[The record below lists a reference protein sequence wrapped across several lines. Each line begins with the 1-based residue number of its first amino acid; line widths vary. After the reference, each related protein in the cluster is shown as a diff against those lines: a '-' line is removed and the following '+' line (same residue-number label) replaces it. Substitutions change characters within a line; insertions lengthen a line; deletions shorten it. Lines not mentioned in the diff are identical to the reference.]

1 VIGGVPVSEL
11 EGSDYRE
18 LTLEDIFRMFKK
30 RLALF
35 ISITLAVVVVT
46 GIYLV
51 FATPI
56 YEASVTIKVDPTSQ
70 SSVSDLFTNSLTGS
84 SVSRD
89 ISTEVELIKSRTNIE
104 EIITELDLVNRVY
117 SSEARERL
125 ISEGYTEKDLVMSLT
140 RSISSMITVSPVK
153 DTRIVR
159 VSVQNKDPVLARDIA
174 NTLAMVYNRK
184 LAELSKRD
192 LTRKREFIEAQI
204 PLLEKDLKES
214 TDMMKNFKEE
224 TGIYVLD
231 KHSDLLF
238 QMLSS
243 YDKQY
248 NELKISAE
256 EKKAEIQT
264 YQGMLDDFNGTDSRD
279 VKSMWIQ
286 TSESFSVNPVLTSL
300 RQSLSKLQVEL
311 AALQEQYP
319 LTDQRVKSKITEIS
333 KTESLIADEVKNE
346 FITSGQGMTLNPAYQ
361 QILTGVITA
370 EADLQILEASINA
383 VADMREQYQIELR
396 SLPLKEQQLL
406 DLQRQIT
413 VKESLYTL
421 LLERLEEA
429 KISEAAVVGNAAIV
443 DPATIPQAAVKPNK
457 RLSLAIGGVLGIFLG
472 MLMVFLA
479 EYLDK
484 TLKTE
489 EEIERFS
496 RQPIIGRIP
505 TIEGIREEMYVEK
518 SPTAPSAESMK
529 LAASNLSFT
538 MGDGKTV
545 AVTSVLPTE
554 GKSFVIA
561 NLAYSMASS
570 GQRVILVDFDMRRPR
585 VEKILKSTKKQYGVT
600 DVIMGK
606 VELESVI
613 ERYTDNMDFIG
624 VGTVPPNPT
633 IVLSSKNVDILL
645 EKLKEKYD
653 RILIDMPPAVVTSDV
668 SLVGNKLD
676 GMVLVV
682 KPGRAIRDGLRIVID
697 NLKTVGVRIL
707 GVIVNGVDEKNSSYY
722 YHYYYY
728 YNEEGKK
735 KKRRTRK
742 NK

>member
-1 VIGGVPVSEL
+1 MSEF

-30 RLALF
+30 RMVLF
-35 ISITLAVVVVT
+35 VSIVLAVVVVT
-46 GIYLV
+46 GVYLI

-70 SSVSDLFTNSLTGS
+70 SSVGDLFSSSLTGS
-84 SVSRD
+84 SGSN

-104 EIITELDLVNRVY
+104 EIIEVLGLVDRVY
-117 SSEARERL
+117 SEETKARL
-125 ISEGYTEKDLVMSLT
+125 LSEGYSDRDLVASLT

-174 NTLAMVYNRK
+174 NTLAEVYNTK

-204 PLLEKDLKES
+204 PLLESDLNEA
-214 TDMMKNFKEE
+214 TDKIKQFKEE

-231 KHSDLLF
+231 KHADQLF
-238 QMLSS
+238 QMLSN
-243 YDKQY
+243 YDKQH
-248 NELKISAE
+248 NELMISAE
-256 EKKAEIQT
+256 EKKAEIET
-264 YQGMLDDFNGTDSRD
+264 YQSMLDDFDSTDS
-279 VKSMWIQ
+279 KSIKALWVQ

-300 RQSLSKLQVEL
+300 RQSLATLQVEL
-311 AALQEQYP
+311 ASLEEQYP
-319 LTDQRVKSKITEIS
+319 KTDPRVRSKITEIS
-333 KTESLIADEVKNE
+333 KTESLIAEQIQNE
-346 FITSGQGMTLNPAYQ
+346 FIVSGQGMTLNPAYQ
-361 QILTGVITA
+361 QIITGVISS
-370 EADLQILEASINA
+370 EAGFQILQASIQA
-383 VADMREQYQIELR
+383 VGLLRDQYQSELR
-396 SLPLKEQQLL
+396 NLPAKEQQLL
-406 DLQRQIT
+406 DLERQIA

-443 DPATIPQAAVKPNK
+443 DPATVPQSPVKPNK
-457 RLSLAIGGVLGIFLG
+457 KLSLAIGGVLGIFLG

-505 TIEGIREEMYVEK
+505 SIEGTSEEMYVEK
-518 SPTAPSAESMK
+518 NPTAPSSESIK

-538 MGDGKTV
+538 MGEGKTV

-561 NLAYSMASS
+561 NIAYSMANS
-570 GQRVILVDFDMRRPR
+570 GQRVVLLDLDLRRPR
-585 VEKILKSTKKQYGVT
+585 VEKILKAGKRTKGAV
-600 DVIMGK
+600 DVIMGTASIDEV
-606 VELESVI
+606 VENYAE
-613 ERYTDNMDFIG
+613 NMDFIG
-624 VGTVPPNPT
+624 VGIIPPNPT
-633 IVLSSKNVDILL
+633 IVLSSKRIDTLL
-645 EKLKEKYD
+645 SELKQRYD
-653 RILIDMPPAVVTSDV
+653 RVLIDMPPAVVTSDV

-676 GMVLVV
+676 GIVLVV
-682 KPGRAIRDGLRIVID
+682 RPGKAIKDGLRIVVE
-697 NLKTVGVRIL
+697 NLKTVGVKIL

-728 YNEEGKK
+728 YNEEGKR
-735 KKRRTRK
+735 KKRRKKTGK
-742 NK
+742 

>member
-1 VIGGVPVSEL
+1 MSEI

-30 RLALF
+30 RMVLF
-35 ISITLAVVVVT
+35 VSVVLAVVVVT
-46 GIYLV
+46 GIYLI

-70 SSVSDLFTNSLTGS
+70 SSVGDLFSSSLTGS
-84 SVSRD
+84 SGSN

-104 EIITELDLVNRVY
+104 EIIDVLGLVDRIY
-117 SSEARERL
+117 SEETKSRL
-125 ISEGYTEKDLVMSLT
+125 LSEGYSDRDLVSSLT
-140 RSISSMITVSPVK
+140 KSISSMITVSPVK

-159 VSVQNKDPVLARDIA
+159 VSVQDKDPILARDIA
-174 NTLAMVYNRK
+174 NTLADVYNTK

-204 PLLEKDLKES
+204 PLLESDLNEA
-214 TDMMKNFKEE
+214 TDKIKQFKEE

-231 KHSDLLF
+231 KHADQLF
-238 QMLSS
+238 RMLSG
-243 YDKQY
+243 YDNQY
-248 NELKISAE
+248 NELMISAE
-256 EKKAEIQT
+256 EKKAEIET
-264 YQGMLDDFNGTDSRD
+264 YQSMLDDFDSND
-279 VKSMWIQ
+279 SKSIKALWVQ

-300 RQSLSKLQVEL
+300 RQNLATLQVEL
-311 AALQEQYP
+311 ASLEEQYP
-319 LTDQRVKSKITEIS
+319 KTDPRVRSKITEIS
-333 KTESLIADEVKNE
+333 KTESLIAEQIQNE
-346 FITSGQGMTLNPAYQ
+346 FIVSGQGMTLNPAYQ
-361 QILTGVITA
+361 QIITGVISS
-370 EADLQILEASINA
+370 EAGFQILQASIQA
-383 VADMREQYQIELR
+383 VGLLRDQYQSELR
-396 SLPLKEQQLL
+396 NLPAKEQQLL
-406 DLQRQIT
+406 DLERQIA

-443 DPATIPQAAVKPNK
+443 DPATVPQSPVKPNK
-457 RLSLAIGGVLGIFLG
+457 KLSLAIGGVLGIFLG

-505 TIEGIREEMYVEK
+505 NIEGTREEMYVEK
-518 SPTAPSAESMK
+518 NPTAPFSESIK

-538 MGDGKTV
+538 MGEGKTV

-561 NLAYSMASS
+561 NIAYSLANS
-570 GQRVILVDFDMRRPR
+570 GQRVVLLDLDLRRPR
-585 VEKILKSTKKQYGVT
+585 VEKILKAGKRTKGAV
-600 DVIMGK
+600 DVIMGTASIDDV
-606 VELESVI
+606 VENYAE
-613 ERYTDNMDFIG
+613 NMDFIG
-624 VGTVPPNPT
+624 VGIIPPNPT
-633 IVLSSKNVDILL
+633 IVLSSKRIDTLL
-645 EKLKEKYD
+645 SELKQRYD
-653 RILIDMPPAVVTSDV
+653 RVLIDMPPAVVTSDV

-676 GMVLVV
+676 GIVLVV
-682 KPGRAIRDGLRIVID
+682 RPGKAIKDGLRIVVE
-697 NLKTVGVRIL
+697 NLKTVGVKIL

-728 YNEEGKK
+728 YNEEGKR
-735 KKRRTRK
+735 KKRRKRTSK
-742 NK
+742 

>member
-1 VIGGVPVSEL
+1 MSEF

-30 RLALF
+30 RMILF
-35 ISITLAVVVVT
+35 VSIVLAVVVVT
-46 GIYLV
+46 GIYLI

-70 SSVSDLFTNSLTGS
+70 SSVGDLFSSSLTGS
-84 SVSRD
+84 SGSN

-104 EIITELDLVNRVY
+104 EIIEVLGLVDRVY
-117 SSEARERL
+117 SEEAKARL
-125 ISEGYTEKDLVMSLT
+125 LSEGYSDRDLITSLT

-159 VSVQNKDPVLARDIA
+159 VSVQNKEPILARDIA
-174 NTLAMVYNRK
+174 NTLADVYNTK

-204 PLLEKDLKES
+204 PLLESDLNEA
-214 TDMMKNFKEE
+214 TDKIKQFKEE

-231 KHSDLLF
+231 KHADQLF
-238 QMLSS
+238 QMLSG
-243 YDKQY
+243 YDNQY
-248 NELKISAE
+248 NELMISAE
-256 EKKAEIQT
+256 EKKAEIET
-264 YQGMLDDFNGTDSRD
+264 YQSMLDDFDSD
-279 VKSMWIQ
+279 DSKSIKALWVQ

-300 RQSLSKLQVEL
+300 RQNLATLQVEL
-311 AALQEQYP
+311 ASLEEQYP
-319 LTDQRVKSKITEIS
+319 KTDPRVRSKITEIS
-333 KTESLIADEVKNE
+333 KTESLIAEQIQNE
-346 FITSGQGMTLNPAYQ
+346 FIVSGQGMTLNPAYQ
-361 QILTGVITA
+361 QIITGVISS
-370 EADLQILEASINA
+370 EAGFQILQASIQA
-383 VADMREQYQIELR
+383 VALLRDQYQSELR
-396 SLPLKEQQLL
+396 NLPAKEQQLL
-406 DLQRQIT
+406 DLERQIA

-443 DPATIPQAAVKPNK
+443 DPATVPQSPVKPNK
-457 RLSLAIGGVLGIFLG
+457 KLSLAIGGVLGIFLG

-505 TIEGIREEMYVEK
+505 NIEGTREEMYVEK
-518 SPTAPSAESMK
+518 NPTAPSSESIK

-538 MGDGKTV
+538 MGEGKTV

-561 NLAYSMASS
+561 NIAYSMANS
-570 GQRVILVDFDMRRPR
+570 GQRVVLLDLDLRRPR
-585 VEKILKSTKKQYGVT
+585 IEKILKAGKRSKGAV
-600 DVIMGK
+600 DVIMGTASIDEV
-606 VELESVI
+606 VENYAE
-613 ERYTDNMDFIG
+613 NMDFIG
-624 VGTVPPNPT
+624 VGSIPPNPA
-633 IVLSSKNVDILL
+633 IVLSSKKIDTFLS
-645 EKLKEKYD
+645 ELKQRYD
-653 RILIDMPPAVVTSDV
+653 RVLIDMPPAVVTSDV

-676 GMVLVV
+676 GIVLVV
-682 KPGRAIRDGLRIVID
+682 RPGRAIKDGLRIVVE
-697 NLKTVGVRIL
+697 NLKTVGVKIL

-735 KKRRTRK
+735 QKRRKRK
-742 NK
+742 EK

>member
-1 VIGGVPVSEL
+1 MSEI

-30 RLALF
+30 RMVLF
-35 ISITLAVVVVT
+35 VSVVLAVVVVT
-46 GIYLV
+46 GIYLI

-70 SSVSDLFTNSLTGS
+70 SSVGNLFSSSLTGS
-84 SVSRD
+84 SGSN

-104 EIITELDLVNRVY
+104 EIIDVLGLVDRIY
-117 SSEARERL
+117 SEEAKSRL
-125 ISEGYTEKDLVMSLT
+125 LSEGYSDRDLVSSLT
-140 RSISSMITVSPVK
+140 KSISSMITVSPVK

-159 VSVQNKDPVLARDIA
+159 VSVQNKDPILARDIA
-174 NTLAMVYNRK
+174 NTLADVYNTK

-204 PLLEKDLKES
+204 PLLESDLNEA
-214 TDMMKNFKEE
+214 TDKIKQFKEE

-231 KHSDLLF
+231 KHADQLF
-238 QMLSS
+238 RMLSG
-243 YDKQY
+243 YDNQY
-248 NELKISAE
+248 NELMISAE
-256 EKKAEIQT
+256 EKKAEIET
-264 YQGMLDDFNGTDSRD
+264 YQSMLDDFDSND
-279 VKSMWIQ
+279 SKSIKALWVQ

-300 RQSLSKLQVEL
+300 RQNLATLQVEL
-311 AALQEQYP
+311 ASLEEQYP
-319 LTDQRVKSKITEIS
+319 KTDPRVRSKITEIS
-333 KTESLIADEVKNE
+333 KTESLIAEQIQNE
-346 FITSGQGMTLNPAYQ
+346 FIVSGQGMTLNPAYQ
-361 QILTGVITA
+361 QIITGVISS
-370 EADLQILEASINA
+370 EAGFQILQASIQA
-383 VADMREQYQIELR
+383 VGLLRDQYQSELR
-396 SLPLKEQQLL
+396 NLPAKEQQLL
-406 DLQRQIT
+406 DLERQIA

-443 DPATIPQAAVKPNK
+443 DPATVPQSPVKPNK
-457 RLSLAIGGVLGIFLG
+457 NLSLAIGGVLGIFLG

-505 TIEGIREEMYVEK
+505 NIEGTREEMYVEK
-518 SPTAPSAESMK
+518 NPTAPSSESIK

-538 MGDGKTV
+538 MGEGKTV
-545 AVTSVLPTE
+545 AATSVLPTE

-561 NLAYSMASS
+561 NIAYSMANS
-570 GQRVILVDFDMRRPR
+570 GQRVVLLDLDLRRPR
-585 VEKILKSTKKQYGVT
+585 VEEILKTGKRTKGAVN
-600 DVIMGK
+600 VIMGTASID
-606 VELESVI
+606 EVI
-613 ERYTDNMDFIG
+613 QNYAENMDFIG
-624 VGTVPPNPT
+624 VGSIPPNPT
-633 IVLSSKNVDILL
+633 IILSSKKIDTLL
-645 EKLKEKYD
+645 SELKKRYD
-653 RILIDMPPAVVTSDV
+653 RVLIDMPPAVVTSDV

-676 GMVLVV
+676 GIVLVV
-682 KPGRAIRDGLRIVID
+682 RPGRAIKDGLRIVVE
-697 NLKTVGVRIL
+697 NLKTVGVKIL

-735 KKRRTRK
+735 QKRRNRTK
-742 NK
+742 K